1 MIRRAVRSIA
11 VGLGAITALSLGGA
25 AALWFAV
32 DDISDRLDDVPV
44 AAIWSDSSGE
54 PLLVRSAED
63 GQIRLPYA
71 RATGNAWLELA
82 VIAAEDRRFHD
93 HSGVDFRAVLRA
105 AWANLRAMRT
115 VEGASGLAMQTAK
128 LIDPQPRTFRTKAI
142 EATRA
147 LKLVRGVGH
156 DRVVESYLTL
166 APFGGNRVGAE
177 AAALAYFGRP
187 TSALTLAECALLAGL
202 PKSPERL
209 RPDRHPE
216 AAARRRDETL
226 SRMHREGMIDDALL
240 AAALAEPMRVRS
252 EAFVPRHRATALWAA
267 SRRPTGGTTTIDPV
281 LQGVSESLARR
292 CAAQHGSG
300 IEAAIVVIDIDTASI
315 VALAVSSDPD
325 DPSHGWVP
333 LFASWRSP
341 GSALKPFVYAAA
353 FERDMLAPSS
363 MLADREHD
371 LGPWRPRNFDRSQ
384 RGATTVA
391 DALRDSLN
399 LPAIATLGAVG
410 VAEAAALMT
419 RSGVRFRGDAPH
431 RAELSLAVGGAEVR
445 LIDLTNA
452 MATIGRGG
460 LHREPT
466 LFAPSQKKSHQESRH
481 ESRHDGPH
489 DAARRAVSSRTAAT
503 LDWILSTHDRAPAG
517 LESTPAQD
525 RPWLMWKTG
534 TSSGHRDAWSVGHN
548 GRVAVGVWIGRPAGG
563 GDPQLVGALAAEPA
577 MVQLLASEALRPVIA
592 HRTERIDWTP
602 RVASALTTLRPLPRI
617 AAPRGGAEYVAVD
630 GRAEI
635 AVRLDAAPTTGPG
648 HWLLDGRPLPTAP
661 RRLSL
666 APGRYEL
673 THIDDDGD
681 AETVRFTVR

>member
-1 MIRRAVRSIA
+1 MIRRAVRIIA
-11 VGLGAITALSLGGA
+11 VGLGAITALSLAGA

-32 DDISDRLDDVPV
+32 DDISDRLDEVPI
-44 AAIWSDSSGE
+44 AAVWSDSMGE

-63 GQIRLPYA
+63 GQIRLPYS

-82 VIAAEDRRFHD
+82 VIAAEDRRFRD
-93 HSGVDFRAVLRA
+93 HSGVDLRAVLRA

-128 LIDPQPRTFRTKAI
+128 LVDPQPRTFRTKAI

-147 LKLVRGVGH
+147 LKLVRSVGH

-226 SRMHREGMIDDALL
+226 RRMHREGMIDDALL
-240 AAALAEPMRVRS
+240 AAALAEPIRIRS

-281 LQGVSESLARR
+281 LQGVAESLARR
-292 CAAQHGSG
+292 CAAEHGSG
-300 IEAAIVVIDIDTASI
+300 IEAAIVVIEIETASMM
-315 VALAVSSDPD
+315 ALAVSSDPD

-341 GSALKPFVYAAA
+341 GSALKPLVYAAA
-353 FERDMLAPSS
+353 FERDLLAPSAV
-363 MLADREHD
+363 LADREHD
-371 LGPWRPRNFDRSQ
+371 LGSWRPRNFDRSQ
-384 RGATTVA
+384 RGTTTVA

-410 VAEAAALMT
+410 VAETAALME

-460 LHREPT
+460 LHREPK
-466 LFAPSQKKSHQESRH
+466 LFAQSGH
-481 ESRHDGPH
+481 ESPHDGPR
-489 DAARRAVSSRTAAT
+489 DRPATRALSSRTAAA

-517 LESTPAQD
+517 LESTPAHE

-548 GRVAVGVWIGRPAGG
+548 GRVAVGIWIGRPAGG

-577 MVQLLASEALRPVIA
+577 MVQLLASEALRPVVA
-592 HRTERIDWTP
+592 HRAERTDWTP
-602 RVASALTTLRPLPRI
+602 RVASALTTPRPLRRV
-617 AAPRGGAEYVAVD
+617 AAPRGGAEYVAID
-630 GRAEI
+630 GSAEI
-635 AVRLDAAPTTGPG
+635 AVRLDAAPTTESG
-648 HWLLDGRPLPTAP
+648 HWLLDGRPLPTPP